1 MYLLRKIALILIVLV
16 LFWPATADAQDE
28 DWRDLATDYF
38 VILYTPD
45 DSDTAQEYAGFVDNI
60 YEELAAVFN
69 HRTATP
75 LTLRLYPTMESY
87 HAVNPLARNMPGV
100 VAHADFRKR
109 ELVVVL
115 TQTAGQSF
123 EGVQN
128 NVRHELTHI
137 IAADLSDNRLN
148 TGFQE
153 GIAQYVEI
161 PTDELNVKINALRVM
176 RDQGRLL
183 AWSDFEDRDMIYGK
197 PEIGYPQTLSSVAF
211 LIEEYGFGK
220 FREFLTITARSSGYR
235 SALERAYGISP
246 ADLETQ
252 WRDWLPS
259 YIAEGYRQ
267 SSLTGYDMNYP
278 RQLLQQGRYTEAQ
291 EELEHAI
298 EILNASIEGVPDTQQ
313 QQAFTEAEELRT
325 AIQQGQQAEQL
336 AGEARSA
343 LEAGDYQQAA
353 QLVEQAQALYAGI
366 GDSRQDEVLRTYA
379 DRAAR
384 GVRAETQL
392 AQAGSLVQTLRL
404 PQARRAADTAAV
416 DFAALGDNQGLEQAL
431 DLRSSLDWW
440 QRLLGTLLVVLG
452 VVGVTLSLLG
462 GFYRQ
467 EREVW

>member
-16 LFWPATADAQDE
+16 LFWPASASAQDE
-28 DWRDLATDYF
+28 DWRELVTDYF
-38 VILYTPD
+38 VILYTPE
-45 DSDTAQEYAGFVDNI
+45 DSDTAQEYAGFVDDL
-60 YEELAAVFN
+60 YEELSAVFN
-69 HRTATP
+69 HRTAPP

-161 PTDELNVKINALRVM
+161 PTDELNAKINALRIM
-176 RDQGRLL
+176 RDQGRLIS
-183 AWSDFEDRDMIYGK
+183 WNDFEDRDVIYGE

-211 LIEEYGFGK
+211 LIEKYGFGK
-220 FREFLTITARSSGYR
+220 FRQFLINSARSSGYR
-235 SALERAYGISP
+235 SALERTYGISST
-246 ADLETQ
+246 DLETE
-252 WRDWLPS
+252 WRDWLPA

-298 EILNASIEGVPDTQQ
+298 EILNASIEGVPNTQQ
-313 QQAFTEAEELRT
+313 QQAFAEAEELRT
-325 AIQQGQQAEQL
+325 AVQQGQQAEQL
-336 AGEARSA
+336 AGEARNA
-343 LEAGDYQQAA
+343 LQAGDYQRAA
-353 QLVEQAQALYAGI
+353 ELVQQAQTLYANVGE
-366 GDSRQDEVLRTYA
+366 SRQDEVLQTYA
-379 DRAAR
+379 ARAER
-384 GVRAETQL
+384 GIRAETQL
-392 AQAGSLVQTLRL
+392 AQASSLVQTLRL
-404 PQARRAADTAAV
+404 PQARQAADTAAV
-416 DFAALGDNQGLEQAL
+416 DFAALGDNAGLEQAL
-431 DLRSSLDWW
+431 QLRSSLDWW

-452 VVGVTLSLLG
+452 VVGITASLLS